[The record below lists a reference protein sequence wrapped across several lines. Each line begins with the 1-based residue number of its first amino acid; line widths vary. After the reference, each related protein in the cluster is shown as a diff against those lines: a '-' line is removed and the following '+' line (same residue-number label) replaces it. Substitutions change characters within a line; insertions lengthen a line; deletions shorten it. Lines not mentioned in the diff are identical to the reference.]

1 MNQRSFLPLI
11 MSIFCAINAPAQ
23 NEGTFDTAAEQYLH
37 VKLNETLSD
46 DAFFQKLSDSWQE
59 DIRISRAPG
68 QNPSI
73 ENLSDSEMEAVH
85 RTVENYLTA
94 ARASYEA
101 QMEFAEHS
109 LTIVQQKAPELYA
122 TTLNRYRSALQHLYV
137 QELQILRTASPL
149 AAVAPAAAY
158 VGTDDF
164 IDAICHRANISAG
177 GGADYREFCSS
188 ADTIAQQQL
197 ELKRKYIIELI
208 SHAREDIYLVPE
220 LLSNYSPDCE
230 RPATNDSTAADKFTA
245 AEAAWETY
253 SRSAADLLHPGG
265 WGEGQ
270 SSEIFKMHLRLKL
283 MKSHEKYYTLLLM
296 GFTR

>member
-1 MNQRSFLPLI
+1 MNHRSFLPLI
-11 MSIFCAINAPAQ
+11 MSMLCAINAQAQ
-23 NEGTFDTAAEQYLH
+23 NEAPFDTAAEQCLH
-37 VKLNETLSD
+37 EKLNETLSD
-46 DAFFQKLSDSWQE
+46 DAFFQKLRNSWLE
-59 DIRISRAPG
+59 DIRISREPG

-73 ENLSDSEMEAVH
+73 EHLSDSEMEAVQ

-122 TTLNRYRSALQHLYV
+122 TTLNRYRSALQHLYA
-137 QELQILRTASPL
+137 QELQLLRTASPL
-149 AAVAPAAAY
+149 AAVAPAAAN

-164 IDAICHRANISAG
+164 IDAICHRANISAR
-177 GGADYREFCSS
+177 GGAAYREFCSS

-230 RPATNDSTAADKFTA
+230 RPTTYDSTAADKFTA

-265 WGEGQ
+265 LGEGQ